1 MEVVRKTVPSSG
13 SGVTKAALSEL
24 GSAPRLGVG
33 GGIGGS
39 ETRSIGG
46 TYNCLNTV
54 RLVFISICNES
65 VCYSFCLG
73 PKKSHLSLGQN
84 VQRLDLVSELC
95 ILGGSCLGLSLRSR
109 AHCTCLL
116 LPVATTTNFRFCLI
130 DQCVES

>member
-39 ETRSIGG
+39 EIRSIAG

-54 RLVFISICNES
+54 R
-65 VCYSFCLG
+65 
-73 PKKSHLSLGQN
+73 
-84 VQRLDLVSELC
+84 
-95 ILGGSCLGLSLRSR
+95 
-109 AHCTCLL
+109 
-116 LPVATTTNFRFCLI
+116 
-130 DQCVES
+130 